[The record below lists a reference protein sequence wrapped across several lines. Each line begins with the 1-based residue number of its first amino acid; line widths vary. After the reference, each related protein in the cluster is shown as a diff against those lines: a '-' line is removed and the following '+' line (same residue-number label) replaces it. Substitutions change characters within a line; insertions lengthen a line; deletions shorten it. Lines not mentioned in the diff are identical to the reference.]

1 MELDQSTLASVVGIK
16 SIIGGVIFYLLHVS
30 APRLSGMC
38 AWAAASFSVGFAML
52 SDALDVIGH
61 PRLAVFSFNIF
72 LVSGQVLFLSGAAQF
87 VGRPLKRTTLA
98 LLLSSIAILAATWT
112 LVVPDS
118 VSRVL
123 ALTPIFAG
131 ANGWMAWLLWKH
143 GQSPMRFAYGMAAAI
158 VLVQAAAASIQAL
171 FAIDAGGMRL
181 PSSPWHVPA
190 NVVIWINAVLTIV
203 VGSWVLFLLIMLK
216 LVDELK
222 AVAEREE
229 RERIARDLHDT
240 VLQTFQGFVMKATA
254 MLPESESALGNSL
267 SRCLHDATT
276 AIQEGR
282 DKIASLR
289 ASPGHILALHEY
301 LKMAGE
307 QAALPG
313 RRFVLRCEGEA
324 RALQPIVQR
333 ELCAIGQE
341 AICNAFRHA
350 DATRHEVTV
359 EYGSRALVLTIRDD
373 GRGIGAGDREK
384 SGHWGLR
391 GIEERA
397 RLIHA
402 DAALCS
408 VPGAGTTWRIELKAA
423 LAYADVRPRST
434 SLIGT
439 ALPGITRP

>member
-52 SDALDVIGH
+52 SDALGIIDH
-61 PRLAVFSFNIF
+61 PQLAVFSFNMF

-87 VGRPLKRTTLA
+87 VGRPLKPTTLA
-98 LLLSSIAILAATWT
+98 LLLSSIAVLAATWT
-112 LVVPDS
+112 LVAPAS
-118 VSRVL
+118 VARVL
-123 ALTPIFAG
+123 SLTPIFAG

-143 GQSPMRFAYGMAAAI
+143 GRSHMRFAYGMAAAI
-158 VLVQAAAASIQAL
+158 VLVQAAAVSIQAL
-171 FAIDAGGMRL
+171 FAIDAGGMML
-181 PSSPWHVPA
+181 PSSPWHVLA
-190 NVVIWINAVLTIV
+190 SVVIWINAVLTIV

-267 SRCLHDATT
+267 SRCLQDATT

-289 ASPGHILALHEY
+289 ASPGHILPLHEY
-301 LKMAGE
+301 LKMAAE
-307 QAALPG
+307 QAAVPG
-313 RRFVLRCEGEA
+313 RRFALRCAGDA

-350 DATRHEVTV
+350 DATLHEVIV

-373 GRGIGAGDREK
+373 GRGIEVGDREK

-408 VPGAGTTWRIELKAA
+408 APGAGTTWRIEIKAA
-423 LAYADVRPRST
+423 LAYADVRPRPR

-439 ALPGITRP
+439 ALPGITRS